1 MASLVVKAKT
11 PTSAAGNKLRVQPVM
26 QRQRGLTLLELL
38 VVLAIIG
45 FAMAGV
51 SLAMRDS
58 GQTQLER
65 EAQRLT
71 AQLEAARAQSRT
83 SGVALIWRTTAD
95 GYNITSAVAG
105 SGLNTRQEA
114 WLQPST
120 QAQVNTSTA
129 TAANLVVLGP
139 EPIIAPASI
148 TLSLSPELSNAVNP
162 AKLQQLK
169 QLRIATDGLRPFQVV
184 P

>member
-1 MASLVVKAKT
+1 
-11 PTSAAGNKLRVQPVM
+11 M

-58 GQTQLER
+58 SQTQLER

-83 SGVALIWRTTAD
+83 SGVALMWRTTAD
-95 GYNITSAVAG
+95 GYDITSAVAD
-105 SGLNTRQEA
+105 SGLATRREA
-114 WLQPST
+114 WLSPST
-120 QAQVNTSTA
+120 QAHVNPNASNVNTTA
-129 TAANLVVLGP
+129 TNWVVLGP

-148 TLSLSPELSNAVNP
+148 TLTATAEPGNTVNANRATQQRP
-162 AKLQQLK
+162 LQQLQ
-169 QLRIATDGLRPFQVV
+169 QLRIATDGLRPFQVM

>member
-1 MASLVVKAKT
+1 
-11 PTSAAGNKLRVQPVM
+11 M

-58 GQTQLER
+58 SQTQLER

-95 GYNITSAVAG
+95 GYDITSAVAG
-105 SGLNTRQEA
+105 SGLATRREA
-114 WLQPST
+114 WLSPST
-120 QAQVNTSTA
+120 QANVNPNASNVNA
-129 TAANLVVLGP
+129 TAANWVVLGP

-148 TLSLSPELSNAVNP
+148 TLTVASEPGNTVNASSAP
-162 AKLQQLK
+162 KLQ
-169 QLRIATDGLRPFQVV
+169 QLRIATDGLRPFQVM

>member
-1 MASLVVKAKT
+1 
-11 PTSAAGNKLRVQPVM
+11 M

-45 FAMAGV
+45 FAMVGV

-58 GQTQLER
+58 SQTQLER

-95 GYNITSAVAG
+95 GYDITSAVAG
-105 SGLNTRQEA
+105 SGLATRREA
-114 WLQPST
+114 WLSPST
-120 QAQVNTSTA
+120 QAQVNANASNVNA
-129 TAANLVVLGP
+129 TNWVVLGP

-148 TLSLSPELSNAVNP
+148 TLTVTAEPGNTVNANRAP
-162 AKLQQLK
+162 QQQ
-169 QLRIATDGLRPFQVV
+169 QLRIATDGLRPFQVM